1 MVKGSLL
8 GLVVENGVLEI
19 SYSFPFPSDPSHK
32 QHGGGADHQQHPPH
46 DDETAGLDGTEYQLE
61 MMRML
66 KDVHVDNN
74 CVGWYQSMYLGIFST
89 ASLLEEQ
96 LGYQTDLSPN
106 AVVLLYDPMQ
116 TTHGNLVLK
125 CLRLTE
131 ECLKLSTADGK
142 SNSNAFINPKR
153 IFEEVPVTLSNPSL
167 VQAFLTDVRDGLH
180 HNESLDGGAGALS
193 SSSNYNPNGAVDT
206 TFDRLDLSTN
216 PYLEKHLEYLSGWVD
231 NLAAEQIKFQYYS
244 RQLLRKDK
252 QQHHQRR
259 NNNSNNK
266 KGETTAEDWEEA
278 DAPRRLESLLI
289 ANQISTYCDQM
300 DGFIGEGLNKLFLA
314 NGLHSTKK

>member
-8 GLVVENGVLEI
+8 GLAVENGVLEI
-19 SYSFPFPSDPSHK
+19 SYSFPFPSDPSTNK
-32 QHGGGADHQQHPPH
+32 QHGSAGGDQHQPH

-74 CVGWYQSMYLGIFST
+74 CVGWYQSMYLGIFSNS
-89 ASLLEEQ
+89 SLLEEQ

-106 AVVLLYDPMQ
+106 AVVFLYDPMQ

-131 ECLKLSTADGK
+131 ECLKISADGGK
-142 SNSNAFINPKR
+142 SNNSFIDPKR

-167 VQAFLTDVRDGLH
+167 VQAFLADVRDGLH
-180 HNESLDGGAGALS
+180 HNASSTDGGLYDVHG
-193 SSSNYNPNGAVDT
+193 VDT
-206 TFDRLDLSTN
+206 TFDRLDMSTN
-216 PYLEKHLEYLSGWVD
+216 PFLEKHLEYLSGWVD
-231 NLAAEQIKFQYYS
+231 NLAAEQLKFQYYS
-244 RQLLRKDK
+244 RQILRKDK
-252 QQHHQRR
+252 QQHHHHHQRR
-259 NNNSNNK
+259 NNK
-266 KGETTAEDWEEA
+266 RGETTAEDWEDPE
-278 DAPRRLESLLI
+278 APRRLESLLI

-314 NGLHSTKK
+314 DGLQKTKK